1 MKNYHTNEIPHIKSV
16 QLKVT
21 KLDRSLAFYTK
32 VLGLSII
39 QQNKLEAS
47 LGNSK
52 GQVLIDLIEL
62 NEASPRP
69 QRFAGL
75 YHVALLVPTRKALA
89 KLVQHFIQNKIPVQG
104 ASDHG
109 ISEAIYLA
117 DPDGN
122 GIEIA
127 ADTPDETWPWIN
139 GKLDILGK
147 NGPMDIDDVLSNNP
161 DTEIFDQMEAE
172 TIVGHLHLHV
182 SELEKSK
189 QFYMEFL
196 GMDVIIDLPN
206 SALFMSYGAYH
217 HHIALNLWNGRN
229 VPQTP
234 INAPGL
240 ALARLHVPSIA
251 FLDQVEQKLSNHQ
264 YPYQRKDQTLT
275 VLDPSGNPFELSH
288 QAQQ

>member
-1 MKNYHTNEIPHIKSV
+1 MKNYHTNEIPHIKNV
-16 QLKVT
+16 QIKVSS
-21 KLDRSLAFYTK
+21 LSRSIDFYTN
-32 VLGLSII
+32 VLGLSILN
-39 QQNKLEAS
+39 QNTNEAQ

-52 GQVLIDLIEL
+52 GDSLIDLIEL
-62 NEASPRP
+62 KEAKARP

-75 YHVALLVPTRKALA
+75 YHVALLVPSRKALA
-89 KLVQHFIQNKIPVQG
+89 KLVQHFIEHKIPVQG

-127 ADTPDETWPWIN
+127 SDTPDDTWPWIN

-147 NGPMDIDDVLSNNP
+147 NGPMDIDAVLQSNPNK
-161 DTEIFDQMEAE
+161 EAFVQMEAD
-172 TIVGHLHLHV
+172 TIVGHLHLHA

-189 QFYMEFL
+189 QFYTEIL
-196 GMDVIIDLPN
+196 GMDVVIDLPN
-206 SALFMSYGAYH
+206 SALFMSYAGYH

-234 INAPGL
+234 SNAPGL
-240 ALARLHVPSIA
+240 GLARLHIPSLE
-251 FLDQVEQKLSNHQ
+251 FLNQIEQKLIQKQ
-264 YPYQRKDQTLT
+264 YPHTKKDQTLY
-275 VLDPSGNPFELSH
+275 VLDPSGNPFELSR
-288 QAQQ
+288 

>member
-1 MKNYHTNEIPHIKSV
+1 MKNYHTNEIPHIKNVQIKVSNLNRSV
-16 QLKVT
+16 
-21 KLDRSLAFYTK
+21 DFYTK
-32 VLGLSII
+32 VLGLSVLT
-39 QQNKLEAS
+39 QNTSEAH

-52 GQVLIDLIEL
+52 GDSLIDLIEL
-62 NEASPRP
+62 KKAEARP

-75 YHVALLVPTRKALA
+75 YHVALLVPSRKALA
-89 KLVQHFIQNKIPVQG
+89 KLVQHFIEQKIPVQG

-127 ADTPDETWPWIN
+127 SDTPDETWPWID

-147 NGPMDIDDVLSNNP
+147 NGPMDIEAVLSNNP
-161 DTEIFDQMEAE
+161 NNEAFGKMEAD
-172 TIVGHLHLHV
+172 TIVGHLHLHA

-189 QFYMEFL
+189 QFYTEIL
-196 GMDVIIDLPN
+196 GMDVVIDLPN
-206 SALFMSYGAYH
+206 SALFMSYAGYH

-234 INAPGL
+234 ANAPGL
-240 ALARLHVPSIA
+240 ALARLQVPSNDFIY
-251 FLDQVEQKLSNHQ
+251 EIEKKLIKHS
-264 YPYQRKDQTLT
+264 YPYTKKDQALF

-288 QAQQ
+288 